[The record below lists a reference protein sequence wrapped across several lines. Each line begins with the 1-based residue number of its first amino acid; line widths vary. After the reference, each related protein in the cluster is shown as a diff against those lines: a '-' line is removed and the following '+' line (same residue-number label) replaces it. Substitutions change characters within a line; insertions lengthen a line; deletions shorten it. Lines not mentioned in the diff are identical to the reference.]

1 MRMAV
6 KLTGLLTLVLL
17 GIAGTYPLWK
27 TSQRSEAGDPNSDLR
42 PPASGLR
49 PEASASE
56 PQEVI
61 EVRELSV
68 AEPVPA
74 ATEAGTT
81 VSRSPTTSPVPVP
94 HAQPSPYT
102 RQLVASLTQLDFS
115 PQSLTAEQA
124 AQWKLGLQQLVQ
136 QGGAAVP
143 AIQEFLEQNRDWDLG
158 GGSPLGYPSV
168 RAALLDALQQI
179 GGPEAQAL
187 MLSTLQATAMPA
199 EVARLAR
206 YLEQQSPGQFRE
218 EIGSAVRETLAQA
231 AAGQLR
237 GWDVGPLFQVLQDYG
252 NEGAVADLEKNAA
265 IWNNYSTL
273 ALAKLPAGEGV
284 PSLIR
289 IAEDS
294 FASGARAAAV
304 EALAQVAFQY
314 PDAGAALL
322 SLARAGKISER
333 SWLIA
338 AEALGGA
345 QQFIREAGADNASL
359 PAASGVKTYHLESSN
374 QNFYSVPALGGMSNE
389 QINQRVA
396 LIDQL
401 LALSPSRAAAQALQ
415 NARAAMLASGEVAR
429 LQ

>member
-1 MRMAV
+1 MRMTV
-6 KLTGLLTLVLL
+6 KLTGLLSLVLL
-17 GIAGTYPLWK
+17 GIAGAYPLWK
-27 TSQRSEAGDPNSDLR
+27 TSRRSQVGGPNSDLG
-42 PPASGLR
+42 PPAADRR

-56 PQEVI
+56 PQQAI

-124 AQWKLGLQQLVQ
+124 AQWKLGLQQLV
-136 QGGAAVP
+136 
-143 AIQEFLEQNRDWDLG
+143 
-158 GGSPLGYPSV
+158 
-168 RAALLDALQQI
+168 QQI

-294 FASGARAAAV
+294 RASGARAAAV

-401 LALSPSRAAAQALQ
+401 LALSPGQAAAQALQ